1 MSDPY
6 YGLEGDRYVTTG
18 PRREPPGL
26 CRECGEPAPDAP
38 FFGDR
43 TCGAPRCRD
52 RAAERQPVSM
62 WLAGKETR

>member
-18 PRREPPGL
+18 PRRE
-26 CRECGEPAPDAP
+26 EPAICY
-38 FFGDR
+38 R
-43 TCGAPRCRD
+43 CGADVEDGQRFGREATCD
-52 RAAERQPVSM
+52 DCARAGRGPLVP